1 MIALY
6 VAKFIVMIVGL
17 KNKVGFMILKCCLL
31 FFLQRIITLETAV
44 VALTSVDG
52 VDMLEPKLNILQ
64 FCEPKR

>member
-1 MIALY
+1 
-6 VAKFIVMIVGL
+6 
-17 KNKVGFMILKCCLL
+17 MILKCCLL